1 MTEKAERRMNKT
13 FRMDSAAFFQNT
25 HRCHAGS
32 LFETFFFFDRRNLM
46 TIRSALIA
54 AAFSCAALGSFS
66 ALAQPAQP
74 AYAAHAAQAGAPAL
88 NIRQIYDR
96 VEAAGYVNIREI
108 ELEKYGY
115 YKVKARNAQG
125 DRVKLHVNAQ
135 TGAIERNR
143 FDD

>member
-1 MTEKAERRMNKT
+1 
-13 FRMDSAAFFQNT
+13 
-25 HRCHAGS
+25 
-32 LFETFFFFDRRNLM
+32 M
-46 TIRSALIA
+46 TIRSTLIS
-54 AAFSCAALGSFS
+54 AAFACAALGSFS

-108 ELEKYGY
+108 ELEKYGHY
-115 YKVKARNAQG
+115 EVKARNAQG

-135 TGAIERNR
+135 TGEIERNH

>member
-1 MTEKAERRMNKT
+1 
-13 FRMDSAAFFQNT
+13 
-25 HRCHAGS
+25 
-32 LFETFFFFDRRNLM
+32 M
-46 TIRSALIA
+46 TIRSTLIA
-54 AAFSCAALGSFS
+54 AAFACAALGSFS
-66 ALAQPAQP
+66 ALAQPVQPAQP
-74 AYAAHAAQAGAPAL
+74 AHAAQATQTTAPAL